1 MNYSSLFLIVFLI
14 TIKMVV
20 ESSIPNEFKMILLRS
35 KALPNIGCN
44 TSIIKA
50 NNIPFKIV
58 YFHFVFF
65 CDNGY
70 KIPNGKNI
78 NMLPIVSP
86 LILFIKSKVKLKSPL
101 NQFIEFPELI

>member
-20 ESSIPNEFKMILLRS
+20 ESSIPNEFKMISLRS

-65 CDNGY
+65 VIMGIRY
-70 KIPNGKNI
+70 KMVKT
-78 NMLPIVSP
+78 LRCYQ
-86 LILFIKSKVKLKSPL
+86 LFLH
-101 NQFIEFPELI
+101 